1 MSTVASTSATSSLAR
16 AASLA
21 SRARRAPALLR
32 AGPGP
37 GPGRGR
43 RRRLRPDRAAATT
56 TSASASATSSS
67 DGEGG
72 PSDASKTLRLKAEAI
87 AKDLKGVTVT
97 FVGDSEGANDAVGGA
112 LASALGYV
120 PLSTPDLVE
129 KITGQTR
136 AEIVESDGEG
146 GLVIEE
152 NAVFEQLS
160 TQLRCVI
167 STSGGGKG
175 ASARGAC
182 WDYLFG
188 HFVIWLDDVDAAAAA
203 AADPA
208 AAPQREAY
216 EFADAHLV
224 MSTSEVKTQEEA
236 IGIASQ
242 VVAALGE
249 LLAGDEQLAGK
260 KTFYNKMGCRGDWPT
275 LQPPGWDGTKEGMVD
290 PATGKP
296 YRDAAA

>member
-1 MSTVASTSATSSLAR
+1 
-16 AASLA
+16 
-21 SRARRAPALLR
+21 
-32 AGPGP
+32 
-37 GPGRGR
+37 
-43 RRRLRPDRAAATT
+43 
-56 TSASASATSSS
+56 
-67 DGEGG
+67 
-72 PSDASKTLRLKAEAI
+72 
-87 AKDLKGVTVT
+87 LKGVTVT
-97 FVGDSEGANDAVGGA
+97 FVGDSEGANDAVGRA

-146 GLVIEE
+146 GLVIAE

-224 MSTSEVKTQEEA
+224 MRRSGSRRRWSPRSASCSRGTSSWRGRRRFTTRWGVAETGPRCSRRGGTARRRGWWTRRRGNRTATRRREVGSTVVDLASCDEVV
-236 IGIASQ
+236 I
-242 VVAALGE
+242 
-249 LLAGDEQLAGK
+249 
-260 KTFYNKMGCRGDWPT
+260 F
-275 LQPPGWDGTKEGMVD
+275 
-290 PATGKP
+290 
-296 YRDAAA
+296 